1 MKILITCLVIILIV
15 VCIGFFRRKSVEK
28 YFKLPAQD
36 VLVLDVRTKQ
46 EFDAGHFSTAINI
59 PHDQI
64 AARIKELEPYKHKQ
78 IVVYCHSGNRSAM
91 ALSVLKQ
98 NGFPKVVNAGGY
110 DAIKRFDT
118 K

>member
-1 MKILITCLVIILIV
+1 MKILIVCAAVILIV
-15 VCIGFFRRKSVEK
+15 VCIGLFRRKSVEK
-28 YFKLPAQD
+28 YFKMPAQE
-36 VLVLDVRTKQ
+36 LLILDVRTKK

-64 AARIKELEPYKHKQ
+64 ANRLKELEPYRTKQ
-78 IVVYCHSGNRSAM
+78 IIVYCHSGNRSAI

-98 NGFPKVVNAGGY
+98 NGFSKVVNAGGY

-118 K
+118 R